1 MRSKKGGILVL
12 QGTGAHGQP
21 QVGFVAGRK
30 VGNAVQRNRAKRRL
44 REAAHSVPL
53 DPNTA
58 YIIVASADVLDAEFT
73 TLTSWLEE
81 AIEANRMKPP
91 RNRS

>member
-1 MRSKKGGILVL
+1 VRSKKGGILVL
-12 QGTGAHGQP
+12 QGTGAQGQP

-30 VGNAVQRNRAKRRL
+30 VGNAVQRNRAKRRM
-44 REAAHSVPL
+44 REAVLSVPL

-58 YIIVASADVLDAEFT
+58 YIVVASADVLDAEFT
-73 TLTSWLEE
+73 TLISWLEE